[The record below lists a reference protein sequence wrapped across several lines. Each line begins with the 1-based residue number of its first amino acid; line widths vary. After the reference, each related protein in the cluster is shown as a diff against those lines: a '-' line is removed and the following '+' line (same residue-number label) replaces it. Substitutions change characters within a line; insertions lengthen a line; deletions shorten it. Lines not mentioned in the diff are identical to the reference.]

1 MHSLS
6 ETTATSEQRPVCAG
20 ALRGPAVAG
29 LLLLASVA
37 AYAPSLRLGFRVD
50 DYPWLVVA
58 RLWASA
64 PQVWRAVIVSENGC
78 TPFFDLFFLT
88 LYHLGGTTNAVPYHC
103 YLLLTHFLASLAAF
117 WLGATLLNRR
127 AALLGAVGFA
137 LFWGNHQTVTWIA
150 VGYRPLCSFLVI
162 CAVVL
167 FVRFRR
173 ENRRSLLGW
182 ASVLSLLAMFSKEDG
197 LAVIP
202 LLFLADVL
210 VLRRWPL
217 RERNWVAYLPLLAV
231 CLVYGLLQPVT
242 RETGGTLSGLQE
254 GFYWFGP
261 HMVRNLLDIVPQ
273 LLVPDISRGGF
284 RAALQGVLPGGLAD
298 LAGPVGLLARVAFTL
313 VALGLLIRGSG
324 PVRYLVAWMY
334 VAFLPFLGFTY
345 EYAVSARYRYLSA
358 VGLTLLLGYGVC
370 SLSSRLTCRPW
381 RRSVLWALTGLVL
394 LANLGLL
401 WRLQAG
407 LYQDAQVRQA
417 VLDELQRAL
426 PEVPP
431 RTVFRFEGVPKSV
444 EDAVMAVSVLYD
456 VPTWGLRPRDV
467 GEATC
472 IVHFEDLRVTKV
484 ERIPRPRPAPPPLPV
499 AREWWESG

>member
-1 MHSLS
+1 MDSLG
-6 ETTATSEQRPVCAG
+6 ETTAAPDRPVSSDG
-20 ALRGPAVAG
+20 PRGPVVAG
-29 LLLLASVA
+29 LLLLSVVA
-37 AYAPSLRLGFRVD
+37 AYAPSLRLSFRVD

-78 TPFFDLFFLT
+78 TPLFDLVFLT

-103 YLLLTHFLASLAAF
+103 YLLLTHFLASLAVF
-117 WLGATLLNRR
+117 WLGATLFSRR

-167 FVRFRR
+167 FLRFRR
-173 ENRRSLLGW
+173 ESRRSFLGW

-273 LLVPDISRGGF
+273 LLVPDISRGG
-284 RAALQGVLPGGLAD
+284 
-298 LAGPVGLLARVAFTL
+298 
-313 VALGLLIRGSG
+313 
-324 PVRYLVAWMY
+324 
-334 VAFLPFLGFTY
+334 
-345 EYAVSARYRYLSA
+345 
-358 VGLTLLLGYGVC
+358 
-370 SLSSRLTCRPW
+370 
-381 RRSVLWALTGLVL
+381 
-394 LANLGLL
+394 
-401 WRLQAG
+401 
-407 LYQDAQVRQA
+407 
-417 VLDELQRAL
+417 
-426 PEVPP
+426 
-431 RTVFRFEGVPKSV
+431 
-444 EDAVMAVSVLYD
+444 
-456 VPTWGLRPRDV
+456 
-467 GEATC
+467 
-472 IVHFEDLRVTKV
+472 
-484 ERIPRPRPAPPPLPV
+484 
-499 AREWWESG
+499 